1 MLKSK
6 IDNKVYAS
14 RKEAKQKMGH
24 AAYNR
29 AVKQGE
35 IEYIITSHNATDI
48 IL

>member
-1 MLKSK
+1 MLKNK
-6 IDNKVYAS
+6 LDNAIYAS

-29 AVKQGE
+29 AVKKGE
-35 IEYIITSHNATDI
+35 IEYIITSHNGTDL